1 MNLVVFTRHQTTDKT
16 IGERGAL
23 SFSEALKTNTALS
36 VFHLRGLHSVSRTH
50 MKAMCSVTT

>member
-36 VFHLRGLHSVSRTH
+36 VFHLRGLHGVLAH
-50 MKAMCSVTT
+50 A